1 MSRSRTE
8 RIEKTEREGKEEERE
23 ERKEKER
30 KMDRGRSRDGEHR
43 LLLGCVKKTPRT
55 CKSPH
60 VLQRAH
66 SARLSSSAGWVKGI
80 PWSGTIE

>member
-55 CKSPH
+55 CISPH
-60 VLQRAH
+60 MFFRGLTQPGFLALPVGSKASRGQ
-66 SARLSSSAGWVKGI
+66 G
-80 PWSGTIE
+80 P